1 MAGGLRQVNYGRRI
15 TAVCVWQGV
24 EDGSEAETANWE
36 GRHGRR
42 RQQKAGGEG
51 GGEGG
56 EGGGGD
62 KRCGI
67 GGIGN
72 HQQHRWPIGGTFH
85 A

>member
-42 RQQKAGGEG
+42 RQQKSGGEG
-51 GGEGG
+51 GGKAFYEVVSCAPKKNL
-56 EGGGGD
+56 D
-62 KRCGI
+62 
-67 GGIGN
+67 
-72 HQQHRWPIGGTFH
+72 
-85 A
+85 